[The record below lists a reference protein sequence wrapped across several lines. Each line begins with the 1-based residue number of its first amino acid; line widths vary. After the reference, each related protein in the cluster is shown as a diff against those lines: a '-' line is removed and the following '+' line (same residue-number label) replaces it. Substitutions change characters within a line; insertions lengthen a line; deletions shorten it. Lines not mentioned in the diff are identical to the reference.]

1 MSFLGSKIRELE
13 NGREVLEMPDS
24 VNFAIV
30 TNNNY
35 LLLASQFRTSNQKE
49 SINLFGGY
57 IEKTE
62 TWKEALY
69 RETLE
74 ESNILKE
81 DISYIDIL
89 FENKYVSMGYTSE
102 KNTTCIV
109 YLNKSLQDLKLK
121 CNDKDENI
129 TIIKIWIDTISMEK
143 LLNKTEGLKLYL
155 VLQEL
160 LRISKY
166 K

>member
-1 MSFLGSKIRELE
+1 MSFLGSKIKKLE

-35 LLLASQFRTSNQKE
+35 LLLASQFRVSNQKE

-69 RETLE
+69 RETL
-74 ESNILKE
+74 I
-81 DISYIDIL
+81 
-89 FENKYVSMGYTSE
+89 F
-102 KNTTCIV
+102 
-109 YLNKSLQDLKLK
+109 
-121 CNDKDENI
+121 
-129 TIIKIWIDTISMEK
+129 
-143 LLNKTEGLKLYL
+143 
-155 VLQEL
+155 
-160 LRISKY
+160 
-166 K
+166 

>member
-1 MSFLGSKIRELE
+1 MSFLGSKIKKLE
-13 NGREVLEMPDS
+13 NGREVLEMQDS
-24 VNFAIV
+24 VNFAMV
-30 TNNNY
+30 TDDNY
-35 LLLASQFRTSNQKE
+35 LLLASQFRASNQKE

-69 RETLE
+69 REMLE
-74 ESNILKE
+74 ESNISKE
-81 DISYIDIL
+81 DVYDIDVL

-129 TIIKIWIDTISMEK
+129 IIIKTWIDTNSIEK

-155 VLQEL
+155 VLKEL
-160 LRISKY
+160 FRISEY

>member
-1 MSFLGSKIRELE
+1 MSFLGSKIKKLE
-13 NGREVLEMPDS
+13 NGREVLEMQYS
-24 VNFAIV
+24 VNFAMV
-30 TNNNY
+30 TDDNY
-35 LLLASQFRTSNQKE
+35 LLLASQFRASNQKE

-69 RETLE
+69 REMLE
-74 ESNILKE
+74 ESNISKE
-81 DISYIDIL
+81 DVYDIDVL

-129 TIIKIWIDTISMEK
+129 TIIKTWIDTNSIEK

-155 VLQEL
+155 VLKEL
-160 LRISKY
+160 FRISEY

>member
-1 MSFLGSKIRELE
+1 MSFLGSKIKKLE
-13 NGREVLEMPDS
+13 NGREVLEMQDS
-24 VNFAIV
+24 VNFAMV
-30 TNNNY
+30 TDDNY
-35 LLLASQFRTSNQKE
+35 LLLASQFRASNQKE

-69 RETLE
+69 REMLE
-74 ESNILKE
+74 ESNISKE
-81 DISYIDIL
+81 DVYDVDVL

-129 TIIKIWIDTISMEK
+129 TIIKTWIDTNSIEK

-155 VLQEL
+155 VLKEL
-160 LRISKY
+160 FRISEY

>member
-35 LLLASQFRTSNQKE
+35 LLLASQFRASNQKE

-69 RETLE
+69 REMLE

-155 VLQEL
+155 VLKEL

>member
-1 MSFLGSKIRELE
+1 MSFLGSKIKKLK
-13 NGREVLEMPDS
+13 NGREVLVMADS

-30 TNNNY
+30 TDDNY
-35 LLLASQFRTSNQKE
+35 LLLASQFRASNQKE

-69 RETLE
+69 REMLE
-74 ESNILKE
+74 ESNISKE
-81 DISYIDIL
+81 DVYDIDVL

-129 TIIKIWIDTISMEK
+129 TIIKTWIDTNSIEK

-155 VLQEL
+155 VLKEL
-160 LRISKY
+160 FRISEY

>member
-1 MSFLGSKIRELE
+1 MSFLGSKIKKLE
-13 NGREVLEMPDS
+13 NGREVLEMQDS

-30 TNNNY
+30 TNDDY
-35 LLLASQFRTSNQKE
+35 LLLASQFRASNQKE

-62 TWKEALY
+62 TSKEALY
-69 RETLE
+69 REMLE

>member
-1 MSFLGSKIRELE
+1 MSFLGSKIKKLE
-13 NGREVLEMPDS
+13 NGREVLEMQDS
-24 VNFAIV
+24 VNFAMV
-30 TNNNY
+30 TDDNY
-35 LLLASQFRTSNQKE
+35 LLLASQFRASNQKE

-69 RETLE
+69 REMLE
-74 ESNILKE
+74 ESNISKE
-81 DISYIDIL
+81 DVYDIDVL

-129 TIIKIWIDTISMEK
+129 TIIKTWIDTNSIEK

-155 VLQEL
+155 VLKEL
-160 LRISKY
+160 FRISEY

>member
-1 MSFLGSKIRELE
+1 MSFLGSKIKKLE
-13 NGREVLEMPDS
+13 NGREVLEMQDS
-24 VNFAIV
+24 VNFAMV
-30 TNNNY
+30 TDDNY
-35 LLLASQFRTSNQKE
+35 LLLASQFRASNQKE

-69 RETLE
+69 REMLE
-74 ESNILKE
+74 ESNISKE
-81 DISYIDIL
+81 DVYDIDVL

-129 TIIKIWIDTISMEK
+129 TIIKAWIDTNSIEK

-155 VLQEL
+155 VLKEL
-160 LRISKY
+160 FRISEY